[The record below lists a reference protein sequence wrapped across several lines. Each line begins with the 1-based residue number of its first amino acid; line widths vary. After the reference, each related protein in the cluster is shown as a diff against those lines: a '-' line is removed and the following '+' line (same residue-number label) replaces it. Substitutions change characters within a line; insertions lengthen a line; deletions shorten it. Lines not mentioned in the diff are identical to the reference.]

1 MHLYDIVTIPTL
13 KGRHPNHFKIK
24 IINPESNIHAST
36 VMTSCNTY
44 KAYKTNHNLG
54 RPQMWMFEVPAL
66 QEITQPKPRK
76 HQIHRTSTL
85 YNLWV
90 YPILRYTLRMEIW
103 PPGLQPDCT
112 GAGNEDRHGRS
123 QCWRKANQDWSGPD
137 GGVKN
142 QWWLFWWAC
151 QSFQIDTWNLIFG
164 NNFGLICSIHEKK
177 EGIASR
183 AWWKLHDQVQN
194 VASRAWWKLH
204 EQVQSVA
211 SRTWWKLHDQVQN
224 VAPRACWKLHEQVQ
238 SVASRTWWK
247 LHEQVQNVA
256 PRACWKLHEQV
267 QSVASRTWWKLHEQV
282 HSVASRAW
290 WKLHEQVQG
299 VTTKSRAP
307 ARSPKPHL
315 HPTNCKNTTKKGYGF
330 PPAGSNEASWRHKK
344 QIKKTRGR

>member
-44 KAYKTNHNLG
+44 KAYRTNHNLG

-123 QCWRKANQDWSGPD
+123 QCWRKATRTGVDPMEVWKTNDGYFDGP
-137 GGVKN
+137 
-142 QWWLFWWAC
+142 
-151 QSFQIDTWNLIFG
+151 
-164 NNFGLICSIHEKK
+164 
-177 EGIASR
+177 ASR
-183 AWWKLHDQVQN
+183 FKLTHETWFSETISAWFTVYMKKR
-194 VASRAWWKLH
+194 RA
-204 EQVQSVA
+204 
-211 SRTWWKLHDQVQN
+211 
-224 VAPRACWKLHEQVQ
+224 
-238 SVASRTWWK
+238 
-247 LHEQVQNVA
+247 
-256 PRACWKLHEQV
+256 
-267 QSVASRTWWKLHEQV
+267 
-282 HSVASRAW
+282 
-290 WKLHEQVQG
+290 
-299 VTTKSRAP
+299 
-307 ARSPKPHL
+307 
-315 HPTNCKNTTKKGYGF
+315 
-330 PPAGSNEASWRHKK
+330 
-344 QIKKTRGR
+344 